1 LMRAKGLEDAE
12 AERGNVVKRRAAA
25 ALALVETQKANAY
38 LQTCREEDGK
48 RKEREQRKIDEYAA
62 EKERQMLMRKR
73 RQVEIDNEK
82 QLVRQRLIDSQA
94 AALAE
99 MQTNEEARVEQQVL
113 EKALEDEKKRLDKQR
128 RLDKMAEDVNKSRTS
143 QIQRKVVTAQQAK
156 KEEREMSQFWSE
168 WCKHLELQEKEDADI
183 KFEAAKQL
191 QGEHLK
197 QIAAKERT
205 KKLEKDVENL
215 VVQRAQQALDLD
227 SLEYYNYAE
236 QTIRQYAEEGK
247 NVVPLI
253 KELKNYRK
261 RQNM

>member
-1 LMRAKGLEDAE
+1 MG
-12 AERGNVVKRRAAA
+12 
-25 ALALVETQKANAY
+25 
-38 LQTCREEDGK
+38 
-48 RKEREQRKIDEYAA
+48 
-62 EKERQMLMRKR
+62 
-73 RQVEIDNEK
+73 
-82 QLVRQRLIDSQA
+82 
-94 AALAE
+94 
-99 MQTNEEARVEQQVL
+99 QTNEEARVEQQVL
-113 EKALEDEKKRLDKQR
+113 EKQLQEEQKRLEKQR
-128 RLDKMAEDVNKSRTS
+128 KLDKMAHDVNLSRTA
-143 QIQRKVVTAQQAK
+143 QIQRKVVAAKQSK
-156 KEEREMSQFWSE
+156 KEEKEMSQFWSE
-168 WCKHLELQEKEDADI
+168 WCKHLELQEKAEADVT
-183 KFEAAKQL
+183 FEAAKQL